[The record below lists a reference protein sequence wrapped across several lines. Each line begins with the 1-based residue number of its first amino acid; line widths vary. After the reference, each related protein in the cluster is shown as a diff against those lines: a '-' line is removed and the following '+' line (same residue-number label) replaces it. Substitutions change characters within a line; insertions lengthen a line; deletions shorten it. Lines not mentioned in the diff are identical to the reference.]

1 MFRYTQT
8 EIDPVIQAEILL
20 ESARSE
26 ARVAILELLL
36 AIGFGV
42 WFGLADPVF
51 RGVAVFALLTVVPL
65 LVDSAMRRRA
75 SSRLR
80 GFGPQLPPQ

>member
-8 EIDPVIQAEILL
+8 EVDPVIQAEILL
-20 ESARSE
+20 ESGRSE
-26 ARVAILELLL
+26 ARIAILELLL

-42 WFGLADPVF
+42 WFGFTDPMF
-51 RGVAVFALLTVVPL
+51 RGVAMFAVITVAPL
-65 LVDSAMRRRA
+65 LLDSALRRRA

-80 GFGPQLPPQ
+80 GFGPQLPRR